1 MSTDISELQELLLFL
16 CRSLVIDTEAVQVK
30 IDEQGNTVAMKV
42 TCSPDDMGR
51 LIGRGGRR
59 AQAIRVLMKAKASQ
73 VDRRV
78 VIDFVD

>member
-16 CRSLVIDTEAVQVK
+16 CRSLVLDTEAVQVK

-51 LIGRGGRR
+51 I
-59 AQAIRVLMKAKASQ
+59 A
-73 VDRRV
+73 
-78 VIDFVD
+78 